1 MFYGIFVGIENSDV
15 AEFSTEQE
23 RDEWVNFQD
32 EFSRDF
38 GTTLENCVFERA
50 ALTDQKI
57 IDSVVNNPHI
67 QAAQDEILPYIKWY
81 LRSIFNV

>member
-1 MFYGIFVGIENSDV
+1 MFYGIFVEIENSDV
-15 AEFSTEQE
+15 AEFNTEQE

-50 ALTDQKI
+50 ALIDQKI

-67 QAAQDEILPYIKWY
+67 QTAQDEILPYIKWY
-81 LRSIFNV
+81 LRSSIC